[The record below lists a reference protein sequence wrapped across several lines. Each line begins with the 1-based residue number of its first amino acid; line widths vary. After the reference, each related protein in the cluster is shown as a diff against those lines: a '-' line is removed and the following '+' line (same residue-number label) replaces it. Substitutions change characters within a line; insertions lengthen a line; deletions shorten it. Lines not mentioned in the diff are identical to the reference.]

1 MTIVTAL
8 HHIHRYN
15 VPSVTVCDS
24 DSVSE
29 FSHSMINLKYRVH
42 IYTYIKKTA
51 DRVARAAGTV
61 YRVVA
66 GTESLDGST
75 NVAGGGTS
83 GTATAAATA
92 AAAAATTKAA
102 GDDDDSDDD
111 FKNSS
116 IEDNVSLLIYSD
128 LSARNCHHDSVRL
141 IPHQSTPIECPT
153 NCKHN
158 LNPPVLFPLPS
169 RCFEL
174 ESL

>member
-8 HHIHRYN
+8 HRIHHYN
-15 VPSVTVCDS
+15 VPSVTVC

-75 NVAGGGTS
+75 NVAGGGAS
-83 GTATAAATA
+83 GTAAATA

-141 IPHQSTPIECPT
+141 IPHQSIPIECPT

-158 LNPPVLFPLPS
+158 LNPLPLFPLPS
-169 RCFEL
+169 Q
-174 ESL
+174 